1 MPMKPSTSMKLLE
14 VALLFLA
21 AFSTYV
27 TNGISSTTTS
37 TNTQPTKATIAEHAK
52 SNENITPAGS
62 ALAVNTTEA
71 NSTKIPDK
79 SFSTLAGTNGTNDT
93 RVSPPAP
100 AETNGTNDTLVSPP
114 TPAGTNGTNDTRV
127 SPPAPAGT
135 NGTNDTL
142 VSPPTPAGTNGTNDT
157 LVSPPTPVEDN
168 TRARSPGLSTSP
180 VGTNTADNTSGSAT
194 IPERTGTNATNG
206 TTQSSGHSGGKDKIV
221 DSSPFSNVILPVVI
235 ALIVITLSVFIL
247 VALCKMC
254 RKTTPER
261 QENGTEQAPSD
272 KEGVKLLSVKTA
284 SETGEQ
290 SSREE

>member
-1 MPMKPSTSMKLLE
+1 MPMKLSTSMKLLE

-52 SNENITPAGS
+52 SNENITTAGS
-62 ALAVNTTEA
+62 ALAVNMTEA

-114 TPAGTNGTNDTRV
+114 TPAGTNGTNDT
-127 SPPAPAGT
+127 
-135 NGTNDTL
+135 L
-142 VSPPTPAGTNGTNDT
+142 VSSPIQAGTNGTNDT

-168 TRARSPGLSTSP
+168 TRASSPGLSPSP
-180 VGTNTADNTSGSAT
+180 MGANTAGNTSGSAT

-284 SETGEQ
+284 SETGP
-290 SSREE
+290 S

>member
-206 TTQSSGHSGGKDKIV
+206 TTH
-221 DSSPFSNVILPVVI
+221 VILPVVI